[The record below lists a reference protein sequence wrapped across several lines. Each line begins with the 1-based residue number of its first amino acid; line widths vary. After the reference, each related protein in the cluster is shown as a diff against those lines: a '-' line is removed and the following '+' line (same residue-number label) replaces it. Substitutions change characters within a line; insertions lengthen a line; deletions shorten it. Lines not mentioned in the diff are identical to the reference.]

1 MSRQRLRVVDDRA
14 IEGLPVR
21 LVIAIVV
28 GVASLSVMMAL
39 VDDVGEIGA
48 TEVDVE
54 PDPSV
59 VVSEEGSQQV
69 TLKVVEPDGTPVE
82 DATVIVRADTA
93 TLDGRSFKRGT
104 TSEDGTAT
112 VELNPSLSSNQA
124 EGTLEVTVKPP
135 AGDGYMDR
143 RENTDILVVE
153 ED

>member
-1 MSRQRLRVVDDRA
+1 MRRTRLRAVDDRA

-21 LVIAIVV
+21 LVIAVVV

-39 VDDVGEIGA
+39 VDDVGDIGA

-59 VVSEEGSQQV
+59 IVAEDGSQQV
-69 TLKVVEPDGTPVE
+69 TLTVVEADGTPVE
-82 DATVIVRADTA
+82 DATVIVRGDTA
-93 TLDGRSFKRGT
+93 TLDGQSFKRGT

-112 VELNPSLSSNQA
+112 VSLNPGLSSNQA
-124 EGTLEVTVKPP
+124 EGTLDVEVKPP
-135 AGDGYMDR
+135 AGDGYTDR
-143 RENTDILVVE
+143 RENTEILVVE